1 MVVMM
6 CSSHGVSVLCFYGNR
21 DGCSAGFRA
30 VYGME
35 PWGSDGAGCVVAKR
49 RTLLVECVW
58 GSVAL
63 FPRRP
68 AWVGV
73 ANDVIVVT

>member
-1 MVVMM
+1 MVVKM
-6 CSSHGVSVLCFYGNR
+6 CGSHSVSVLCFYGNR
-21 DGCSAGFRA
+21 DGRSTRFRA

-35 PWGSDGAGCVVAKR
+35 PRGPDGTGCVVAKR
-49 RTLLVECVW
+49 RALSMECVW
-58 GSVAL
+58 VSVAL